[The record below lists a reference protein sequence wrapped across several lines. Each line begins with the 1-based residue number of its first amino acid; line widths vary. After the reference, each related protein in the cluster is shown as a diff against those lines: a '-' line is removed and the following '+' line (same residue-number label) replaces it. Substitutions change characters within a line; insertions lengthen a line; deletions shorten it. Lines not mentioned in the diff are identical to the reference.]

1 MKKIEKQKQNLLL
14 EANKKIELLN
24 QEFENLKNQNN
35 FISFDKLISTILLKS
50 NFDKNKNEEKILF
63 GWIKKACEQKY
74 DLVFDAFV
82 ISFNLD
88 ANLNNLYM
96 VPTLLKNQSSNF
108 EAIDF
113 SSDSNL
119 FNSNFIMNLNIEI
132 KFLLANGF
140 YVEVIKGII
149 MKKNNDFELFYSQE
163 HTLGW

>member
-50 NFDKNKNEEKILF
+50 NLDKNKNEEKILF